1 MSRCH
6 PVSLS
11 PGGIVTMT
19 PKPIPSVRLR
29 SVPGRPRR
37 NGHMRACSH
46 PSAAKPIRRPSG
58 AMASCHQLAYPAIF
72 ESTLVGQRA
81 LKKKSEADA
90 ENARE
95 RPASRSAEGW
105 SRQRASRRER
115 AARAAAKTSAA
126 YAVEVERTARL
137 HWRSRGSVHQ
147 PARKAGCEAVR
158 MERRVWGERRLVS
171 PPGQAGVPDVRWPA
185 LIWLTR

>member
-81 LKKKSEADA
+81 LKKNQKRTPRMRESDQPAARRKAGRDSVHRGVSAPPGQQRRLQPLMRLRSSELPGCIGEVAA
-90 ENARE
+90 ASINRPE
-95 RPASRSAEGW
+95 RPAAKQSEW
-105 SRQRASRRER
+105 SGGSGG
-115 AARAAAKTSAA
+115 
-126 YAVEVERTARL
+126 
-137 HWRSRGSVHQ
+137 RG
-147 PARKAGCEAVR
+147 G
-158 MERRVWGERRLVS
+158 
-171 PPGQAGVPDVRWPA
+171 
-185 LIWLTR
+185 

>member
-81 LKKKSEADA
+81 LKKNQKRTPRMRESDQPAARRKAGRDSVHRGVSAPAGQERRRQPHMQADA
-90 ENARE
+90 
-95 RPASRSAEGW
+95 
-105 SRQRASRRER
+105 
-115 AARAAAKTSAA
+115 
-126 YAVEVERTARL
+126 ERTARL
-137 HWRSRGSVHQ
+137 HWRSRGSVLL
-147 PARKAGCEAVR
+147 PA
-158 MERRVWGERRLVS
+158 ERPAAKQSERSGGSGGR
-171 PPGQAGVPDVRWPA
+171 GG
-185 LIWLTR
+185 